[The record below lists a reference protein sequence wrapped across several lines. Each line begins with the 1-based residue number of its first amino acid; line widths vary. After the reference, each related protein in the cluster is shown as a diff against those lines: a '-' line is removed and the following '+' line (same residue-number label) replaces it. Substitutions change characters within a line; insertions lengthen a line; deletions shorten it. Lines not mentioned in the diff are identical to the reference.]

1 MKLTVF
7 AATGGIGRNVLEQAV
22 DAGHEVSAVA
32 RTPASLSRQVRAVRA
47 DLTDPDP
54 DALAAA
60 VLGADAVLSGLGPR
74 GLSQVGVVSVGTRPI
89 IKAMKTAGARRLLV
103 VSAAPAA
110 TTASPG
116 RPDTPRYDPHDGFL
130 AGRVLTPLL
139 RVVFGK
145 QYTDLALMEDDLRDS
160 GLDWTSVRPPRLT
173 NGPHTGRYR
182 IGYGHNVGRSISRA
196 DAADAMLGLVTDDK
210 AISEPVGIGY

>member
-1 MKLTVF
+1 VKLTIF
-7 AATGGIGRNVLEQAV
+7 AATGGIGRNMLEQAV
-22 DAGHEVSAVA
+22 DAGHEVTAVA
-32 RTPASLSRQVRAVRA
+32 RTPASLSRQVHAVQA

-74 GLSQVGVVSVGTRPI
+74 GLSQVGVVSAGTKAI
-89 IKAMKTAGARRLLV
+89 IAAMKTAGARRLLI
-103 VSAAPAA
+103 VSAAPVAS
-110 TTASPG
+110 TPSPG
-116 RPDTPRYDPHDGFL
+116 RPDTPRYDPRDGFL

-145 QYTDLALMEDDLRDS
+145 QYTDLALTEDELRDS

-173 NGPHTGRYR
+173 NGPHTERYR
-182 IGYGHNVGRSISRA
+182 VGYGHNAGRSISRA
-196 DAADAMLGLVTDDK
+196 DAADAMLRLVTDDQ
-210 AISEPVGIGY
+210 AIGEPVGIGY

>member
-1 MKLTVF
+1 MKLTIF

-22 DAGHEVSAVA
+22 DAGHEVTAVA
-32 RTPASLSRQVRAVRA
+32 RTPASLSRQVPAIQA

-54 DALAAA
+54 DALAGA

-74 GLSQVGVVSVGTRPI
+74 GLGQVGVTSAGTKAI
-89 IKAMKTAGARRLLV
+89 IAAMKTAGARRLLI
-103 VSAAPAA
+103 VSAAPVAS
-110 TTASPG
+110 TPSPG
-116 RPDTPRYDPHDGFL
+116 RPGTPRYDPHDGFL

-139 RVVFGK
+139 RLVFGK
-145 QYTDLALMEDDLRDS
+145 QYRDLALTEDDLRAS

-182 IGYGHNVGRSISRA
+182 VGYGHNVGRSISRA
-196 DAADAMLGLVTDDK
+196 DAADAMLRLVTDDK
-210 AISEPVGIGY
+210 AIGQPVGIGY

>member
-1 MKLTVF
+1 MKLTIF
-7 AATGGIGRNVLEQAV
+7 AATGGIGRNMLEQAV
-22 DAGHEVSAVA
+22 DAGHEVTAVA
-32 RTPASLSRQVRAVRA
+32 RTPANLSRQVHAVRA

-74 GLSQVGVVSVGTRPI
+74 GLGQVGVVSSGTKAI
-89 IKAMKTAGARRLLV
+89 IAAMKTAGARRLLI
-103 VSAAPAA
+103 VSASPVASTP
-110 TTASPG
+110 SPG
-116 RPDTPRYDPHDGFL
+116 RPGTPRYHPQDGFL

-139 RVVFGK
+139 RMVFGK
-145 QYTDLALMEDDLRDS
+145 QYTDLAVTEDELRDS

-182 IGYGHNVGRSISRA
+182 VGYGHNNGRSISRA
-196 DAADAMLGLVTDDK
+196 DAADAMLRLVADDR
-210 AISEPVGIGY
+210 AIGQPVGIGY